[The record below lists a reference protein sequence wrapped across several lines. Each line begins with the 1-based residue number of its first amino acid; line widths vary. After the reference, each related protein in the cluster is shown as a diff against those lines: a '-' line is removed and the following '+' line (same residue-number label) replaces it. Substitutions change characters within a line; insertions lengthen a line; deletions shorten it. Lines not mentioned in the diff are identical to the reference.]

1 MTGALPVLVMGFV
14 VLLFNS
20 GARFSMGLMLHP
32 MVTDLGWSRT
42 TLSAVVT
49 VFMVVAASALPFT
62 GRLIDRIGARCVL
75 LFGVIVSGV
84 AVASMSFVTTPWQAF
99 LCYGLLFALGS
110 AATSITPIGVILSN
124 WYPKRIGMANSIA
137 ISGMG
142 VGQLLIISVLS
153 AQLATLG
160 WRGAFLWLG
169 VATVAL
175 VLPLV
180 WFAGR
185 EGAPSQPANG
195 TAPRPSAKG
204 DTTLRQALRRKPVWL
219 LLVIYAICGF
229 QDFLIAT
236 HMVAL
241 AVDEQVSQGVAGNML
256 ALMGLAGLVGVLLTG
271 WVNDRTGPWWP
282 TGLCFIIRTVIFA
295 AMIISREPI
304 VIVTVGLIYGFT
316 FWITA
321 PLTVVFTRHYCG
333 LALLGTISGL
343 VTMIHHAAGGLG
355 AVYAARVFDTSGSY
369 QPAIWTMM
377 LLSLAGMLLTAFLAR
392 HK

>member
-1 MTGALPVLVMGFV
+1 MRGALPMLVMGFV

-20 GARFSMGLMLHP
+20 GARNSMGLMLHP

-49 VFMVVAASALPFT
+49 VFMIVSASALPFT
-62 GRLIDRIGARCVL
+62 GRLVDRIGARSVL
-75 LFGVIVSGV
+75 LFGVTVSGV
-84 AVASMSFVTTPWQAF
+84 AVASMSLIATPWQAF

-110 AATSITPIGVILSN
+110 AATSITPIGVLLSQ
-124 WYPKRIGMANSIA
+124 WYPQRLGMANSIA

-142 VGQLLIISVLS
+142 VGQLLIIGALS
-153 AQLATLG
+153 AQLEEIG

-169 VATVAL
+169 VAMVVL
-175 VLPLV
+175 LPLV
-180 WFAGR
+180 WFTGR
-185 EGAPSQPANG
+185 QGAPSQPAIDIG
-195 TAPRPSAKG
+195 ARPSTAG

-219 LLVIYAICGF
+219 LLVIYAVCGF

-241 AVDEQVSQGVAGNML
+241 AVDEQVGQGVAGNML
-256 ALMGLAGLVGVLLTG
+256 AFMGLAGLVGVLLTG
-271 WVNDRTGPWWP
+271 WINDRLGPWWP

-295 AMIISREPI
+295 AMIVSRDPV

-321 PLTVVFTRHYCG
+321 PLTVVFARHYCG

-343 VTMIHHAAGGLG
+343 ITMVHHAMGGLG
-355 AVYAARVFDTSGSY
+355 AVYAARVFDASGSY
-369 QPAIWTMM
+369 QPAIWTM
-377 LLSLAGMLLTAFLAR
+377 LALSLFGMLLTALLSR
-392 HK
+392 DK